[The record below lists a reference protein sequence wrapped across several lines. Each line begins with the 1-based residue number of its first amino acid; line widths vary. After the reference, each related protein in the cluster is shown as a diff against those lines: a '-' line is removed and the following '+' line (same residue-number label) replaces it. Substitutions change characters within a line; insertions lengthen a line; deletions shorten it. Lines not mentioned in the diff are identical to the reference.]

1 MPFDDY
7 KFNFTK
13 VGQEVLFRVGHA
25 YNKKLIMRAFLLT
38 ATFLE
43 GSCKLFEVM
52 EFLLFMSVGD
62 RLGRGL
68 AQELYLNISIE
79 GIALCL

>member
-13 VGQEVLFRVGHA
+13 VGQEVLFRFGHA

-43 GSCKLFEVM
+43 GS
-52 EFLLFMSVGD
+52 
-62 RLGRGL
+62 
-68 AQELYLNISIE
+68 
-79 GIALCL
+79 